1 MNAVVILV
9 IICAAFLA
17 FIVMFNLNNINITER
32 IREIATLKVM
42 GFNMMET
49 GSYVFRE
56 NIMLVIIGFIFGI
69 PLGILLHRFVI
80 AQIEMDTVTFEC
92 KILPLSYLWSVLFVI
107 LFTVIVDLVMRRKI
121 DRIDMAESLKS
132 VE

>member
-1 MNAVVILV
+1 
-9 IICAAFLA
+9 
-17 FIVMFNLNNINITER
+17 MFNLNNINITER

-42 GFNMMET
+42 GFNTMET

-80 AQIEMDTVTFEC
+80 AQIELDTVTFEC